1 MENSFFASYRKGFD
15 LTRFAHKIGVMA
27 KKTEKPATGSSKGS
41 STGKKRNFIQN
52 LKDSYTIV
60 KRSFPW
66 VTWAILGTL
75 VVVIGANVVYMIL
88 TKSWIWGAITIVML
102 LILVPMAWL
111 SLLISKAMLR
121 QIERVKGSVGAL
133 SQIIRRSWVPETE
146 PVAFNKE
153 QDLVWRFVGPQ
164 GILLISEGPHS
175 RVAKLL
181 ADETKK
187 TARVASQVPIHT
199 IECGFDDGQVRLEKV
214 LKTAYKFPKALS
226 RNEVPAVVKRLKA
239 LHRKD
244 GLPIPKGIDPT
255 KIRPNRRALYG

>member
-1 MENSFFASYRKGFD
+1 
-15 LTRFAHKIGVMA
+15 MA
-27 KKTEKPATGSSKGS
+27 KKTDNTAARGAKGAS
-41 STGKKRNFIQN
+41 AGKKRNFFQN
-52 LKDSYTIV
+52 LKDSYTVV

-66 VTWAILGTL
+66 ITWAILGTL
-75 VVVIGANVVYMIL
+75 VAVLAANVTYMIL
-88 TKSWIWGAITIVML
+88 TKSWIWGSITTVL
-102 LILVPMAWL
+102 LVILVPMMWL

-133 SQIIRRSWVPETE
+133 PQIIRRSWVAESE

-153 QDLVWRFVGPQ
+153 QDLVWRFVGPP
-164 GILLISEGPHS
+164 GIVLISEGAHS
-175 RVAKLL
+175 RVTRLL

-199 IECGFDDGQVRLEKV
+199 IECGFEDDQVRLEKV
-214 LKTAYKFPKALS
+214 LKTAYKLPKALS
-226 RNEVPAVVKRLKA
+226 RNEIPAVVKRLKA